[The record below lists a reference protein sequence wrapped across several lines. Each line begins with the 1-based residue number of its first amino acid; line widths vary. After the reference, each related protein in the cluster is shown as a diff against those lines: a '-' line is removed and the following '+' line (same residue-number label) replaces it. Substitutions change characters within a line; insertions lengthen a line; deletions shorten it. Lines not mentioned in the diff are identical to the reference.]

1 MKTTDS
7 KLGTLSLT
15 LLMASI
21 TTFNASASDDFD
33 RLYAQAKTEMNS
45 EFGAFYTMQ
54 LNSEIGESH
63 ANVLDNCIKKHKSS
77 EKQLFSAI
85 FEINSDGIIK
95 AFHIDK
101 KTDFSTCLKSRFVG
115 LEVPMPPYDGYLS
128 PFNWQTMR

>member
-1 MKTTDS
+1 MNTKGS
-7 KLGTLSLT
+7 KRVTFCST
-15 LLMASI
+15 LLIACI
-21 TTFNASASDDFD
+21 TTFNVSASGDFD

-54 LNSEIGESH
+54 LNSEIGENH
-63 ANVLDNCIKKHKSS
+63 ANVLDNCTKKHKNS

-101 KTDFSTCLKSRFVG
+101 KTGFAACLKSRFVG

-128 PFNWQTMR
+128 PFN